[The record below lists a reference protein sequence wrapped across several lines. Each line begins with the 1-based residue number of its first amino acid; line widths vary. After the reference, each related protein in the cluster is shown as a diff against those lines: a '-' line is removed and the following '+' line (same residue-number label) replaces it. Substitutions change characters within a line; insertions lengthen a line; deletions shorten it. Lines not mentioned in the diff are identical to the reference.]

1 MTLQK
6 WLMTLCAA
14 MTVVILFNRDALAD
28 DQPVTGGIKS
38 VMVVINEASEA
49 QYGRYADMFVAHLSR
64 RFPAIQAMV
73 LRGEQVVAPPPK
85 EGQLVVWAG
94 TCAGDEQLAARLD
107 SLPTETD
114 PGPEGF
120 VMTVDMSQR
129 TALVAGVDN
138 RGVLYGLGR
147 LLLLTQ
153 HQDDTLALPN
163 VNIRT
168 APRYATRAAN
178 GSEKTPMDPKLAQL
192 TNARKWDSR
201 EGWQYFEELLLLGAN
216 QYTDGWGSTT
226 AVDVDKYNP
235 DTGEGVSTWRSQMM
249 VDYGVKYMI
258 SNSINGLGGSFKVPD
273 AWRALDHG
281 ARHDRNVC
289 ISVPE
294 ARAKLI
300 ELKGAIFKFD
310 PRIDGIMFSA
320 SDVAGCECEKCAP
333 WSHTYYD
340 LCRDLAAELHKY
352 KPDAEVYVTNQDF
365 LPDDNEWMFSQ
376 IEQQKPDWLTG
387 YASAPGGSENSTY
400 GYIPINTR
408 WNRYP
413 GIYPER
419 TFLKSRLHYL
429 PPGMKMIAFTDI
441 SHWKR
446 AQNGLKVIDPAF
458 SEVYERRTFNV
469 RPAAYERI
477 IKSAMPYV
485 DGMVGYSEGNFDD
498 FNKYMLLRLLWNP
511 DLTAQQITTEYYT
524 YYCGPQAA
532 PLLAEAAFLAERI
545 QEQALADSADDIAR
559 YNELIQQA
567 QKLIPP
573 AYMAG
578 NWRFAML
585 AQRAAIDQY
594 ILSKYQLHRKVYDQ
608 ALTDLAAAVRNPSQ
622 LTAAL
627 TSVKSTLAGL
637 KDTPQMQQL
646 IELAKKW
653 DDLSDQGGGIRS
665 ISVQKMQKV
674 DSVGTTWLAGQIDLA
689 LDIADTNARL
699 AATKAIVNYDQPG
712 DGGFYD
718 NCGTVDQQ
726 PHYNFASGELYYGT
740 GSWPKDSRPSQRSY
754 NYSFEKQDGLEF
766 NYSGL
771 NRNRSYQVKLTFP
784 NPGGVSFATNSPN
797 EFLVLADGVEVGHA
811 VPSGQGFDTFTY
823 SIPRQL
829 TMDGRLNLAL
839 RKVPG
844 KARCTCI
851 SEVWLQPVQE

>member
-1 MTLQK
+1 MTFTK
-6 WLMTLCAA
+6 WLMVLCAA
-14 MTVVILFNRDALAD
+14 MTAGIAIHPAALAE
-28 DQPVTGGIKS
+28 DQPITGGITS
-38 VMVVINEASEA
+38 VMVVINEASES

-64 RFPAIQAMV
+64 RFPSLQAMV
-73 LRGEQVVAPPPK
+73 LRGEQVVAPAAK

-94 TCAGDEQLAARLD
+94 TCESDAQLASRLD
-107 SLPTETD
+107 APPSQTD

-120 VMTVDMSQR
+120 VLTVDMTQR

-153 HQDDTLALPN
+153 HQDDSLALAN
-163 VNIRT
+163 VNLRT
-168 APRYATRAAN
+168 APRYAMRAAN
-178 GSEKTPMDPKLAQL
+178 GSEKNPMDPKLAQL

-235 DTGEGVSTWRSQMM
+235 ETGEGVGIGRSQMM
-249 VDYGVKYMI
+249 ADYGVMYMI
-258 SNSINGLGGSFKVPD
+258 SNSINGLGGTFKVPED
-273 AWRALDHG
+273 WRALDHG

-340 LCRDLAAELHKY
+340 LCRDLAAELLKH

-365 LPDDNEWMFSQ
+365 LPDDNQWMFSQ
-376 IEQQKPDWLTG
+376 IQQQNPDWLAG

-400 GYIPINTR
+400 GYIPVNPK

-413 GIYPER
+413 GIYPDR
-419 TFLKSRLHYL
+419 TFLKSRMHYL
-429 PPGMKMIAFTDI
+429 PPGKKMVEFTDI

-446 AQNGLKVIDPAF
+446 AQNGLKVIDPIF

-485 DGMVGYSEGNFDD
+485 TGFVGYSEGNFDD
-498 FNKYMLLRLLWNP
+498 FNKFMLLRLLWNP
-511 DLTAQQITTEYYT
+511 DLNAQQITTEYYT
-524 YYCGPQAA
+524 YHCGPQAA
-532 PLLAEAAFLAERI
+532 PLLAEAAFIAERI
-545 QEQALADSADDIAR
+545 QEQSLQDSADDIQR

-567 QKLIPP
+567 EPLVP
-573 AYMAG
+573 AAYLAN

-585 AQRAAIDQY
+585 AQRAAIDRY
-594 ILSKYQLHRKVYDQ
+594 ILCKYQLHKAIYDQ
-608 ALTDLAAAVRNPSQ
+608 VISDLAAALRNPSRITDA
-622 LTAAL
+622 LTAAKNAL
-627 TSVKSTLAGL
+627 ERLG
-637 KDTPQMQQL
+637 DTPEMIRL
-646 IELAKKW
+646 IERAQKW
-653 DDLSDQGGGIRS
+653 DDISDQGGGIRS

-674 DSVGTTWLAGQIDLA
+674 DSVGINWLLGKINAA
-689 LDIADTNARL
+689 LDIADNQTRL
-699 AATKAIVNYDQPG
+699 AAASDIVNYDQPG

-726 PHYNFASGELYYGT
+726 PHYDFDSGELYYGT
-740 GSWPKDSRPSQRSY
+740 GSWPKDARPSQRSY

-771 NRNRSYQVKLTFP
+771 DPRRTYRVKLTYP

-797 EFLVLADGVEVGHA
+797 EFFVLADGVEIGHA
-811 VPSGQGFDTFTY
+811 VPSGAGFDTFTY

-844 KARCTCI
+844 KARCTCV
-851 SEVWLQPVQE
+851 SEVWLQPVRE